1 MKIEMKWEDEPPVK
15 IDTGARDVT
24 CREVYCG
31 IGIETESG
39 YFGIAERDGVIEIMY
54 NGNIILD
61 SDMMKAAIKGN
72 ICKKRNEYSKGL

>member
-15 IDTGARDVT
+15 IDVGARDVT

-39 YFGIAERDGVIEIMY
+39 YFGITERDGVIEIMY
-54 NGNIILD
+54 NGKIILD
-61 SDMMKAAIKGN
+61 SDMMKVAIEWDMRK
-72 ICKKRNEYSKGL
+72 I